1 MRGQGH
7 AREGAALPSAAQL
20 PSALPQG
27 SRTTVDAAPLQ
38 SLSEDVAAGLD
49 AFQA

>member
-1 MRGQGH
+1 MLQEH
-7 AREGAALPSAAQL
+7 AQGAALPQVQ
-20 PSALPQG
+20 PQG
-27 SRTTVDAAPLQ
+27 PGTTVDAAPLQ

>member
-1 MRGQGH
+1 VLQGH
-7 AREGAALPSAAQL
+7 AHEGA
-20 PSALPQG
+20 ALPQG